1 MSSAQPAIEAPETF
15 QCAQGESQPYQAIVD
30 AVAGPGWSVVPGL
43 LSRAEVQSL
52 AAEARALRADGGFR
66 PAGVGRGE
74 DLSLRPEVRGDQ
86 VAWVDPQT
94 AGSEALHYL
103 GRLEA
108 LREAIN
114 RDLFLGLF
122 DFEGHFALYP
132 PGSFYRRHLDQFRGV
147 ERRVLSCVLY
157 LNVDWA
163 PADGGQLRI
172 YTDPANPGCYQE
184 ILPLGGTLV
193 TFLSA
198 RFEHEVLPSR
208 RERLSLTGWFRRRDS
223 YSRA

>member
-1 MSSAQPAIEAPETF
+1 MSSVEPAPLAPTTVPY
-15 QCAQGESQPYQAIVD
+15 AQGASQPYQAIVD
-30 AVAGPGWSVVPGL
+30 AVAGHGWSVVSGL
-43 LSRAEVQSL
+43 LSCAEVESL

-66 PAGVGRGE
+66 PAGVGRAQ
-74 DLSLRPEVRGDQ
+74 DLGLRPEVRGDQ

-94 AGSEALHYL
+94 AGAAALHYL

-157 LNVDWA
+157 LNAGWG

-172 YTDPANPGCYQE
+172 YTDPAIPGCYQE
-184 ILPLGGTLV
+184 VLPLGGTLV